1 MCVCLFIYTSSYIF
15 ICQAH
20 EHLVEL
26 LGDERVAAYVSAT
39 RTYWAQSL
47 KWVKRTA
54 RRVRSALRMDKDKDK
69 DKDSTTMMTMTMT
82 NKRSGAFSRRPLQ
95 PQQQY
100 HQVWQWPGFA
110 RMHNFLAERERV
122 WHLVEGRR
130 ISFDTAAI
138 SLLVIVLIILRQIK
152 FRRQRAAI
160 DELR

>member
-1 MCVCLFIYTSSYIF
+1 M
-15 ICQAH
+15 
-20 EHLVEL
+20 EL
-26 LGDERVAAYVSAT
+26 LGGERVAAYVSAT
-39 RTYWAQSL
+39 RTYWAHSL

-69 DKDSTTMMTMTMT
+69 DATTMMTMTMT
-82 NKRSGAFSRRPLQ
+82 NKRPGAFPRRPVP
-95 PQQQY
+95 PQQQPH
-100 HQVWQWPGFA
+100 HQLWPWPGFA